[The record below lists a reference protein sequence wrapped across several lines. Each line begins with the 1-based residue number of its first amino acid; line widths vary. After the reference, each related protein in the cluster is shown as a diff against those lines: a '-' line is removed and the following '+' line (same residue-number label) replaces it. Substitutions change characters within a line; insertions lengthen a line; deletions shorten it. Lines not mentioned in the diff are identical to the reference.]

1 MQEETLSMQLLAI
14 PMNSKTFFQSAGAIL
29 FLCFLGCREN
39 INDDS
44 ITFTTTVTLSVSSEG
59 ILGDNSVEGLA
70 SLSSTGRF
78 TAFTSQAD
86 NLVAENFSSYTQ
98 IFVRDT
104 LLGTTELISKATS
117 ANGSISNRNCTS
129 PNISTDGRW
138 VAFVSEA
145 TNLSEYT
152 TERKRIYLR
161 DRLLNNTH
169 MITRNKNSADAND
182 NSEAPSLCTL
192 PGKVRIAFASDA
204 SDLLSFPVFDNNST
218 KDIFY
223 RDFIISS
230 ETLNGT
236 EIVSRITGTSTAPN
250 DDWQTSST
258 STSENPAIS
267 NDGNYIAFES
277 TSKNLADTTL
287 FPNLYTTSRIFRR
300 EITAVSPKTV
310 PISLQDGAF
319 VSGSNDP
326 LEGLNPCI
334 SANGMIIAFQ
344 SADEMGEFQLPDNGI
359 DIYIRDVSAE
369 QTHTISLTNT
379 GAVIKAEDCINPAL
393 SHDGNRVTFETTY
406 SGFFNTDQNGVSD
419 IFLHDRT
426 EGKSSRVSIATY
438 GQEASGSS
446 TYATISPNGDHVAF
460 QSVATN
466 LSAEADYNGV
476 SDFFQRGAIE

>member
-1 MQEETLSMQLLAI
+1 
-14 PMNSKTFFQSAGAIL
+14 
-29 FLCFLGCREN
+29 
-39 INDDS
+39 
-44 ITFTTTVTLSVSSEG
+44 
-59 ILGDNSVEGLA
+59 
-70 SLSSTGRF
+70 
-78 TAFTSQAD
+78 AFTSQAD

-236 EIVSRITGTSTAPN
+236 EIVSRITGTSTGPN

-287 FPNLYTTSRIFRR
+287 FP
-300 EITAVSPKTV
+300 
-310 PISLQDGAF
+310 
-319 VSGSNDP
+319 
-326 LEGLNPCI
+326 
-334 SANGMIIAFQ
+334 
-344 SADEMGEFQLPDNGI
+344 
-359 DIYIRDVSAE
+359 
-369 QTHTISLTNT
+369 
-379 GAVIKAEDCINPAL
+379 
-393 SHDGNRVTFETTY
+393 
-406 SGFFNTDQNGVSD
+406 
-419 IFLHDRT
+419 
-426 EGKSSRVSIATY
+426 
-438 GQEASGSS
+438 
-446 TYATISPNGDHVAF
+446 
-460 QSVATN
+460 
-466 LSAEADYNGV
+466 
-476 SDFFQRGAIE
+476 